1 MASPPRKCGPG
12 TSVIASNG
20 FLAQASASPS
30 RSTRC
35 SHRDRGA
42 ALPGS
47 SPARSNTS
55 PLASNSSRCPSASP
69 ECECVPACGE
79 LTEKPSVRSFSATI
93 DDASGRAAGANNT
106 DKWPAGFAIV
116 MISPDTHARIFHP
129 IGRLLVRKL
138 PGVESR
144 SNELLRF
151 GSFWSGS
158 ISKGGISIFGRGL
171 AGMASTLPCA
181 REVG

>member
-1 MASPPRKCGPG
+1 
-12 TSVIASNG
+12 
-20 FLAQASASPS
+20 
-30 RSTRC
+30 
-35 SHRDRGA
+35 
-42 ALPGS
+42 
-47 SPARSNTS
+47 
-55 PLASNSSRCPSASP
+55 
-69 ECECVPACGE
+69 
-79 LTEKPSVRSFSATI
+79 
-93 DDASGRAAGANNT
+93 
-106 DKWPAGFAIV
+106 